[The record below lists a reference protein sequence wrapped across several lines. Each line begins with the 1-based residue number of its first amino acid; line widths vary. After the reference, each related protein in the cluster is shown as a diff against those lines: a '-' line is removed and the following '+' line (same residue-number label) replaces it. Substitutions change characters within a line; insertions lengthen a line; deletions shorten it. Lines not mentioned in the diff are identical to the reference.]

1 MKNINFK
8 RLTLTDWRAQNK
20 IIDFDDHTRISGRNA
35 SGKSSVWDAILWLFT
50 GYDSFDRSNYQLFDN
65 KIIPNKETS
74 KPASV
79 ELSLLIDGYEY
90 KIKRS
95 AEMGWIRPRGA
106 ASYEKKPSD
115 DYTFEI
121 DGVSVPSATYKEF
134 IENNFCSVDKLKFIL
149 NIDYYLMLDWR
160 ELRKQFA
167 DIIGDIKDSDY
178 VGDFSDIFELISR
191 YGNIDSAKEY
201 IKIQRKPMR
210 DAIGDSSVKGT
221 KIVELETLESTLP
234 DISGYD
240 AAVKSM
246 EKIKS
251 DIANIDNEIAGRS
264 DAIRPLIEQRNQQIA
279 EISQLKSDLN
289 TARIKYDSDQK
300 AEIYKIENE
309 LSSINNENARIS
321 EINRSSRIRI
331 EDAKRG
337 LDSAQNKLKTLQE
350 YREMLLEQNREV
362 KALRFEND
370 KCPYCGQTLPEDKLE
385 ESKASFDKEKEAKH
399 KRIVA
404 EGQRNNEEIER
415 CKQYI
420 EEYQKTI
427 NNGFTEQPVKDKS
440 ILEAKL
446 ADLKASFIPYEQ
458 SIGYKEKMAVIA
470 EKEANITVIPNVD
483 TEDLQQR
490 KKELYAEQENL
501 FEIVNNKKIYDK
513 QKLRIY
519 DLKEDIKNTANELA
533 KLEGILDKFDNM
545 EKQKAEIIRKK
556 VSSLFSFCDIEMEER
571 KKDGTMTPCCN
582 IIVDGVKVQVAN
594 TASKIMAGIDISNAF
609 SKFYQL
615 NMPLIVDN
623 RERLDENVNLNFDRQ
638 LIELKVSDNDFSV
651 NNN

>member
-1 MKNINFK
+1 
-8 RLTLTDWRAQNK
+8 
-20 IIDFDDHTRISGRNA
+20 
-35 SGKSSVWDAILWLFT
+35 
-50 GYDSFDRSNYQLFDN
+50 
-65 KIIPNKETS
+65 
-74 KPASV
+74 
-79 ELSLLIDGYEY
+79 
-90 KIKRS
+90 
-95 AEMGWIRPRGA
+95 
-106 ASYEKKPSD
+106 
-115 DYTFEI
+115 
-121 DGVSVPSATYKEF
+121 
-134 IENNFCSVDKLKFIL
+134 
-149 NIDYYLMLDWR
+149 
-160 ELRKQFA
+160 
-167 DIIGDIKDSDY
+167 
-178 VGDFSDIFELISR
+178 
-191 YGNIDSAKEY
+191 
-201 IKIQRKPMR
+201 MR

-240 AAVKSM
+240 AVVKSI
-246 EKIKS
+246 EEIKS
-251 DIANIDNEIAGRS
+251 DIADIDNEIAGRS

-362 KALRFEND
+362 KVLRFEND

-420 EEYQKTI
+420 EECQKTI

-446 ADLKASFIPYEQ
+446 ADLKSSFIPYEQ

-483 TEDLQQR
+483 KEDLQKRR
-490 KKELYAEQENL
+490 KNFKQS
-501 FEIVNNKKIYDK
+501 KKIYL
-513 QKLRIY
+513 QL
-519 DLKEDIKNTANELA
+519 LTT
-533 KLEGILDKFDNM
+533 
-545 EKQKAEIIRKK
+545 RKYTTNK
-556 VSSLFSFCDIEMEER
+556 SRVF
-571 KKDGTMTPCCN
+571 MT
-582 IIVDGVKVQVAN
+582 
-594 TASKIMAGIDISNAF
+594 
-609 SKFYQL
+609 
-615 NMPLIVDN
+615 
-623 RERLDENVNLNFDRQ
+623 
-638 LIELKVSDNDFSV
+638 
-651 NNN
+651 